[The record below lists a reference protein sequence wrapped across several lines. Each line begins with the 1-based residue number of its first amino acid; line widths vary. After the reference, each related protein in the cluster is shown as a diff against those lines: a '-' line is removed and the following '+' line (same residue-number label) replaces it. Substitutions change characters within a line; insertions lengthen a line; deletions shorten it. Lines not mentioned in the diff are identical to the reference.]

1 VVSRLGAREAA
12 RKIREADQQGRGI
25 VVLLVLEPG
34 SDEGA
39 RRVVTVAGGEGG
51 IGDPALATALDD
63 LGNAVLEGREAPGP
77 RGRDAGSRTLTVE
90 GREVR
95 VYVERYVPA
104 PELVVVGAG
113 HIARPVSAMAAL
125 LGFRVTVLDDRPD
138 FARAE
143 RFPQANRVLR
153 VDFTDPFRDVP
164 VGPVTHVLLVTRGHR
179 YDYECLRRLLAG
191 DPLPPYIGMIGSRR
205 RVRATFHQL
214 REEGFST
221 GAMARVRAPVGLDVG
236 AETPEEIAVAVL
248 AELVLLRRGGTG
260 APLTEVEEVA
270 RRFFKE
276 EERIG

>member
-1 VVSRLGAREAA
+1 MVTRLGAREAA
-12 RKIREADQQGRGI
+12 RRVREAAGEGLGI

-39 RRVVTVAGGEGG
+39 RRVLTGAGGEGG
-51 IGDPALATALDD
+51 IEDPALAAALDD
-63 LGNAVLEGREAPGP
+63 LGQAVLDGREAPGP
-77 RGRDAGSRTLTVE
+77 KGRDAGSRTLTVE

-113 HIARPVSAMAAL
+113 HIARPVTAMAAL

-143 RFPQANRVLR
+143 RFPRADRVLR
-153 VDFTDPFRDVP
+153 VDFTDPFRDVA

-179 YDYECLRRLLAG
+179 YDYECLRRLLAS

-214 REEGFST
+214 REEGFGT
-221 GAMARVRAPVGLDVG
+221 EAMARVRAPVGLDVG

>member
-1 VVSRLGAREAA
+1 MVTRIGAREAA
-12 RKIREADQQGRGI
+12 RRVRAAADGGRGI

-34 SDEGA
+34 LDQGA
-39 RRVVTVAGGEGG
+39 RRVVTEAGAEGG
-51 IGDPALATALDD
+51 IEDPALAAALDD
-63 LGNAVLEGREAPGP
+63 LGREVLEGRESPGP
-77 RGRDAGSRTLTVE
+77 RGRDAGSRTLEVE
-90 GREVR
+90 GRKVR

-113 HIARPVSAMAAL
+113 HIARPVTAVAAL

-143 RFPQANRVLR
+143 RFPRADRVLR
-153 VDFTDPFRDVP
+153 VDFADPFREVE
-164 VGPVTHVLLVTRGHR
+164 VGSGTHVLLVTRGHR

-191 DPLPPYIGMIGSRR
+191 DPLPAYIGMIGSRR

-214 REEGFST
+214 RKEGFGT
-221 GAMARVRAPVGLDVG
+221 DTMARIRAPVGLDVG

-248 AELVLLRRGGTG
+248 AELVLVRRGGTG

>member
-1 VVSRLGAREAA
+1 MVNRLGAREAA
-12 RKIREADQQGRGI
+12 RRVRAAAEEGRGV
-25 VVLLVLEPG
+25 VVLLVLESGP
-34 SDEGA
+34 DEGA
-39 RRVVTVAGGEGG
+39 RRVVTDAGGEGG
-51 IGDPALATALDD
+51 IEDPALAAALDD
-63 LGNAVLEGREAPGP
+63 LGRAILSGRQAPGP
-77 RGRDAGSRTLTVE
+77 RGREAGSRTLTLA
-90 GREVR
+90 GREFR
-95 VYVERYVPA
+95 VYVERYLPA

-113 HIARPVSAMAAL
+113 HIARPVTAVAAL

-143 RFPQANRVLR
+143 RFPQAERVLR
-153 VDFTDPFRDVP
+153 VDFADPFREVT

-214 REEGFST
+214 REEGFGT
-221 GAMARVRAPVGLDVG
+221 EAMARVRAPVGLDVG

-270 RRFFKE
+270 RRFFEE

>member
-1 VVSRLGAREAA
+1 MVSRLGAREAA
-12 RKIREADQQGRGI
+12 RKVRTAEEEGRGV
-25 VVLLVLEPG
+25 VVLLVLQPG
-34 SDEGA
+34 ADEGA
-39 RRVVTVAGGEGG
+39 RRVVTCAGGEGA
-51 IGDPALATALDD
+51 IEDPALAATLDD
-63 LGNAVLEGREAPGP
+63 LGQAILAGREAPGP
-77 RGRDAGSRTLTVE
+77 KGREAGSRTLNLA

-95 VYVERYVPA
+95 VYVERYLPA

-113 HIARPVSAMAAL
+113 HIARPVTAVAAL

-143 RFPQANRVLR
+143 RFPQAERVLR
-153 VDFTDPFRDVP
+153 VDFTDPFREVP

-191 DPLPPYIGMIGSRR
+191 DPVPPYIGMIGSRR
-205 RVRATFHQL
+205 RVRGTFHQL
-214 REEGFST
+214 REEGF
-221 GAMARVRAPVGLDVG
+221 GAEAMARVRAPVGLDVG
-236 AETPEEIAVAVL
+236 AQTPEEIAVAVL